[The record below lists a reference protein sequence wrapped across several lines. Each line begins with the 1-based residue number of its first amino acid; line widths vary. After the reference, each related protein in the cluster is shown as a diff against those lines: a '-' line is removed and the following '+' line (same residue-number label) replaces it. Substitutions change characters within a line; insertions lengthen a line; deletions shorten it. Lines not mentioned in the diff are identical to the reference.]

1 MRAMEEKILEEGCIL
16 PGEIVLVDA
25 FLNQQVDVNFLQKM
39 ADEWYEY
46 FGDRKI
52 TKVMTVEASGIAI
65 ATIVAMRFGVPLLF
79 AKKYESYNVTGD
91 RHQSTV
97 HSYTKGKTY
106 AISISRRLLT
116 EDDCV
121 LIIDDF
127 LAKGSALNG
136 LIDLVKSAGAQIAGI
151 GVAIEKTFQ
160 SGGHELRERG
170 YEIYSLAQVSG
181 FDEEN
186 NIYFEPEPII

>member
-1 MRAMEEKILEEGCIL
+1 MREMEKKILEEGRIL
-16 PGEIVLVDA
+16 PGEIVLVDS
-25 FLNQQVDVNFLQKM
+25 FLNQQVDVEFLQKM
-39 ADEWYEY
+39 ADEWYAY

-52 TKVMTVEASGIAI
+52 TKVMTVEASGISI

-79 AKKYESYNVTGD
+79 AKKYESYNLTGD

-106 AISISRRLLT
+106 AISISHRLLT
-116 EDDCV
+116 SEDSV

-136 LIDLVKSAGAQIAGI
+136 LIDLVKSAGATIAGI
-151 GVAIEKTFQ
+151 GIAIEKTFQ
-160 SGGHELRERG
+160 SGGRDLRQRG
-170 YEIYSLAQVSG
+170 YEIYSLAQISG
-181 FDEEN
+181 FDEDN
-186 NIYFEPEPII
+186 HIFFEPEPII